1 MIDAPSTTT
10 TTRRRLIRGA
20 WLLGAGAVLG
30 AAAIPSITSTMPSAR
45 AWQAA
50 ADPTKTR
57 EAELAELNALRTQ
70 VAEPGVCTPP
80 VASPV
85 PATATATPV
94 PPAAV
99 GATISYAG
107 RFDITV
113 LGIAP
118 VPAGGG
124 LESQGQLLQVNL
136 TVLNTS
142 RDAELPPFYSW
153 LLIDASG
160 QAYQVDPDASR
171 EIGGIGWDLNVAT
184 GELASRS
191 VVFDVLP
198 NAGTAF
204 TLESRD
210 EPAFRVALAIE
221 SHG

>member
-1 MIDAPSTTT
+1 MTSAPSTT
-10 TTRRRLIRGA
+10 RRELLRGA

-30 AAAIPSITSTMPSAR
+30 VAALPSVTSTSPSAHAR
-45 AWQAA
+45 QEV

-57 EAELAELNALRTQ
+57 EAELAELDALRTQ
-70 VAEPGVCTPP
+70 VAETDVCASP
-80 VASPV
+80 VAASPV
-85 PATATATPV
+85 PPTPAAATV
-94 PPAAV
+94 PPAVAGV
-99 GATISYAG
+99 MIPYAD
-107 RFDITV
+107 RFEITV

-118 VPAGGG
+118 LPVGGG
-124 LESQGQLLQVNL
+124 LQSQGQLLQVNL
-136 TVLNTS
+136 TILNTT
-142 RDAELPPFYSW
+142 RDAELPPFGTW

-171 EIGGIGWDLNVAT
+171 EVGGVGWDLHVAP

-198 NAGTAF
+198 NDGTTF

-221 SHG
+221 SRG